1 MMGFD
6 HTEGFPGKELGPQKL
21 LEQIKNIRYVDN
33 PQKLANYQRCI
44 ALSEKLENEWS
55 VPVRIEAIPGGAT
68 ITLRLFWS
76 SYFSSF
82 NALLGELIG
91 RGSEFSPRPD
101 PKDPC
106 YTVLSMSVFYQDR
119 AFSGRLL
126 PG

>member
-1 MMGFD
+1 MGFD

-82 NALLGELIG
+82 NALLGELI
-91 RGSEFSPRPD
+91 
-101 PKDPC
+101 
-106 YTVLSMSVFYQDR
+106 
-119 AFSGRLL
+119 
-126 PG
+126 